1 MVDVCVSL
9 VDGSYDDADSS
20 DVAFS
25 VAGAMAFRDACEKAS
40 PVLLEPVMEVEV
52 AVPEEYVGDIIGQVN
67 AKRGE
72 VLKMESNERG
82 SQFVTAALPL
92 ASMFGYATDLRSSTQ
107 GRGTYTMQFAHYA
120 PVAPE
125 VLRMVV
131 GE

>member
-1 MVDVCVSL
+1 VDVCVSL
-9 VDGSYDDADSS
+9 VDGSYDESDSS
-20 DVAFS
+20 EVAFS
-25 VAGAMAFRDACEKAS
+25 VASAMAFRDACEKAS

-52 AVPEEYVGDIIGQVN
+52 VVPEEYVGDIIGHVN

-72 VLKMESNERG
+72 VMNMASDVRG
-82 SQFVTAALPL
+82 SQFVTAVLPL

-131 GE
+131 GQ